1 MSETG
6 WDHSEIS
13 PIREKVFEY
22 IKNAILNGEFKAGE
36 RIVERELAEKLNISR
51 TPIREALFRLES
63 LGFVKTLPRKG
74 VVVSIMTTDEV
85 IEIFTILANL
95 EGLAVKLAA
104 QKLDSTHEEKLV
116 QLKNKILA
124 TLNLANQEQLLAKL
138 HLEMID
144 TLLHAAKS
152 PRLHEMLNGL
162 FEYIRAFAYVSHDNL
177 EHRKSAFMEHIE
189 IAQAVLSRDPDL
201 AESLVKI
208 HIENSKK
215 AYLELE
221 KKWAAAQNKD

>member
-104 QKLDSTHEEKLV
+104 GKARSRSK
-116 QLKNKILA
+116 
-124 TLNLANQEQLLAKL
+124 
-138 HLEMID
+138 
-144 TLLHAAKS
+144 
-152 PRLHEMLNGL
+152 G
-162 FEYIRAFAYVSHDNL
+162 SHC
-177 EHRKSAFMEHIE
+177 HPQRK
-189 IAQAVLSRDPDL
+189 RG
-201 AESLVKI
+201 
-208 HIENSKK
+208 
-215 AYLELE
+215 
-221 KKWAAAQNKD
+221 